1 MSEVHTDGRSYTP
14 NKNNVPR
21 KKINLPLEYIST
33 DISPP
38 NNNVFVVPDGE
49 KKFIERDYKNCKLSY
64 PRDKNDPGKIIIIN
78 YEFADK
84 EPRIGSR
91 RDVNEMI
98 LCLQRQGYNIY
109 ENDILT
115 DKSKEYVLDYL
126 EEVAKSQLSDVN
138 CLMVFFFTHGK
149 ECNKLSTI
157 DYDIN
162 VEEIYKPFK
171 DCLKNKPKMFIFQ
184 ACKGKRFTTTKGV
197 RLNAPKKFKKQFIKF
212 CRQTLFKACKGS
224 AFSTTKG
231 SVSDY
236 DETSGFIPFGTLKT
250 QIPEDMIFYFS
261 TIEGTVATSAISSIR
276 ASRNI
281 FWI

>member
-184 ACKGKRFTTTKGV
+184 ACKG
-197 RLNAPKKFKKQFIKF
+197 
-212 CRQTLFKACKGS
+212 S